1 MVFLRKEENR
11 VEIDGFRHNI
21 YDMTEIFEILTVKS
35 LKLIYL
41 FLVNSVIAKP
51 TQLFQSNFVRKKRY
65 SEFVLIVK
73 KI

>member
-11 VEIDGFRHNI
+11 VEIDGFRYNI
-21 YDMTEIFEILTVKS
+21 YDMAENFEILTVKS
-35 LKLIYL
+35 LKLVYL